1 MLNKVILLFLLPFF
15 GDKSQL
21 HGVDGSPKEAFLTLV
36 CQKCPFSDQKKW
48 HFEWPNQNSKTT
60 FIVQMPPG
68 RRMLEQERMP
78 STLKALQAVFNLY
91 CRSIPCSIQYLL
103 HAIERQNIAPVQL
116 GGCTVYTIEMQ
127 CNQVNIK
134 CITNQLF
141 RPQQYN

>member
-1 MLNKVILLFLLPFF
+1 MLILSM
-15 GDKSQL
+15 DED
-21 HGVDGSPKEAFLTLV
+21 VDVYYLWQRRGGGGGRGWGEET
-36 CQKCPFSDQKKW
+36 
-48 HFEWPNQNSKTT
+48 
-60 FIVQMPPG
+60 MPLG

-91 CRSIPCSIQYLL
+91 YRSIPCSIQYLL

-116 GGCTVYTIEMQ
+116 GGCTVYTMNMQ

-134 CITNQLF
+134 CITNQPF